1 MLKIAVLADLH
12 LPDELPSMHVKV
24 LQDAIG
30 CCIEEKADV
39 IVCAGDMAKAEAFN
53 AAKFLLDSLRA
64 AQTPLVITQ
73 GNTEQGIPGFDRMI
87 ADYGKFI
94 SPEVEIFNAETPLPD
109 TRSAK
114 LRILAGH
121 WPLKE
126 LPANVDMQIAGH
138 SHIDRSEN
146 GIEVVRG
153 LDPDKVIGGAPA
165 VTFFTVSGN
174 NCQRTEKVL
183 PGFSVSEWSRRERAG
198 LLGQIGVS
206 VKYDAVQE
214 LSRAVELNI
223 PAVEILHTLTRID
236 TTAQA
241 AKNYR
246 EQTGGVISVHLPDIS
261 FANPDAAAE
270 AVKRGID
277 IGAEQFTL
285 HVPKATLAELAT
297 PADFERMTDLFCN
310 VLELAPQAVFG
321 IENMH
326 LVKNET
332 EFERRFGYTPFEQLK
347 MIQTLR
353 DRLPQHKIGALLDIG
368 HARNNGVFYRQHS
381 LAQWYDALRGNIVG
395 MHLHQVTSDAEGYHN
410 HTPITGWY
418 QRLISLASFINE
430 WRNGCFA
437 GAKLFIECRG
447 GWESTYT
454 MFKQELSK

>member
-12 LPDELPSMHVKV
+12 LPDELPAMHTKV
-24 LQDAIG
+24 LQNAIE
-30 CCIEEKADV
+30 CCLEEKADV
-39 IVCAGDMAKAEAFN
+39 IVCAGDMAKAGAFN
-53 AAKFLLDSLRA
+53 AANFLLDSLR
-64 AQTPLVITQ
+64 TIPVPSVITQ
-73 GNTEQGIPGFDRMI
+73 GNTEQGIPGFDKMI
-87 ADYGKFI
+87 AGSGKFI
-94 SPEVEIFNAETPLPD
+94 SADVEIFNAETPLPD
-109 TRSAK
+109 NKSGK
-114 LRILAGH
+114 FRIIVGH

-138 SHIDRSEN
+138 SHIDRSSN
-146 GIEVVRG
+146 GVEVVRG
-153 LDPDKVIGGAPA
+153 LDPDKGIGGAPA
-165 VTFFTVSGN
+165 VTFFTISGN
-174 NCQRTEKVL
+174 GCQRTEKVL
-183 PGFSVSEWSRRERAG
+183 PGFSIDEWSSKETAE
-198 LLGQIGVS
+198 LLGQIGVA

-214 LSRAVELNI
+214 LNRAIELNI
-223 PAVEILHTLTRID
+223 PAVEILHTLTKIE

-241 AKNYR
+241 ARLYK

-261 FANPDAAAE
+261 FANPDAAVE
-270 AVKRGID
+270 AIKRSID
-277 IGAEQFTL
+277 LGAEQFTL
-285 HVPKATLAELAT
+285 HVPKATLAELAA
-297 PADFERMTDLFCN
+297 PADFERMTDLFCK

-353 DRLPQHKIGALLDIG
+353 ARLPQHKIGALLDIG
-368 HARNNGVFYRQHS
+368 HARNNGVFYRQYS

>member
-24 LQDAIG
+24 LQEAVE
-30 CCIEEKADV
+30 CCVREKADV
-39 IVCAGDMAKAEAFN
+39 IVCAGDMAKADAFN
-53 AAKFLLDSLRA
+53 AAKLLLDSLSSVPIPA
-64 AQTPLVITQ
+64 VITQ

-87 ADYGKFI
+87 ADCGKFI
-94 SPEVEIFNAETPLPD
+94 SPEVEIFNAETPLPGN
-109 TRSAK
+109 RSGK
-114 LRILAGH
+114 FRILVGH

-138 SHIDRSEN
+138 SHIDRSGN

-174 NCQRTEKVL
+174 NCQRSEKVL
-183 PGFSVSEWSRRERAG
+183 PGFSVGEWSRLERAE

-206 VKYDAVQE
+206 VKYDAGQE
-214 LSRAVELNI
+214 LDRAIELNI
-223 PAVEILHTLTRID
+223 PAVEIIHTLTRNGS
-236 TTAQA
+236 TALA
-241 AKNYR
+241 AGRYQQ
-246 EQTGGVISVHLPDIS
+246 QTGGAVSVHLPDIS
-261 FANPDAAAE
+261 FANPDAAVE
-270 AVKRGID
+270 AVKRGVD

-285 HVPKATLAELAT
+285 HVPKATLSELAD
-297 PADFERMTDLFCN
+297 PADFERMTDLFCK

-332 EFERRFGYTPFEQLK
+332 EFERRFGYTPLEQLK
-347 MIQTLR
+347 MIRELR
-353 DRLPQHKIGALLDIG
+353 ARLPQHRIGALLDIG
-368 HARNNGVFYRQHS
+368 HARNNGVFYRKYS

-410 HTPITGWY
+410 HTPVTGWY
-418 QRLISLASFINE
+418 HRLISLASFINE

-447 GWESTYT
+447 GWESSYA